1 VDGCKAFHHVRTDQA
16 VTRWIGFVGYAFE
29 DPGKGIVDNSG
40 LRGHDRAELRV
51 KFKMSEKSLFAVLLR
66 SPWWISF
73 VLVAVIALLAGAL
86 LPGEYKGVGMLGGFP
101 FFVIG
106 CMALWR
112 QRNLPSPALVEK
124 GLEKLGAMSWR
135 DFSVVLDTAFTRQGY
150 TVSQLSGGADLLL
163 EKKHVRTVVSAK
175 RWKAAAMGVEPLR
188 ELVSRRDALEASNS
202 VCISLGQVSAKAQ
215 EFAADNRIS
224 LITGADLVILVDEE
238 IKAL

>member
-1 VDGCKAFHHVRTDQA
+1 MEPLVDRQGV
-16 VTRWIGFVGYAFE
+16 
-29 DPGKGIVDNSG
+29 
-40 LRGHDRAELRV
+40 RV

-86 LPGEYKGVGMLGGFP
+86 LPDEYKGVGMLGGFP

-124 GLEKLGAMSWR
+124 GLEKLGGMSWR
-135 DFSVVLDTAFTRQGY
+135 DFSVVLDTAFNRQGY
-150 TVSQLSGGADLLL
+150 SVSPLTGGADMLL
-163 EKKHVRTVVSAK
+163 EKKGVRTVVSAK
-175 RWKAAAMGVEPLR
+175 RWKAAAMGLEPLR

-202 VCISLGQVSAKAQ
+202 VCISLGQVSAKAE
-215 EFAADNRIS
+215 EFAADNRIT

-238 IKAL
+238 VKAL

>member
-1 VDGCKAFHHVRTDQA
+1 
-16 VTRWIGFVGYAFE
+16 
-29 DPGKGIVDNSG
+29 
-40 LRGHDRAELRV
+40 
-51 KFKMSEKSLFAVLLR
+51 MSEKSLFAVLLR

-124 GLEKLGAMSWR
+124 GLEKLGGMNWR

-150 TVSQLSGGADLLL
+150 TVTQLTGGADMLL
-163 EKKHVRTVVSAK
+163 EKKGVRTVVSAK